1 MTATRRST
9 ILGPD
14 GQPIEVPLLTGEIA
28 APQQFGQRALVYYT
42 EATGL
47 TPERLAEV
55 LKSANHGLARPYLT
69 LAIDME
75 ERYLHYA
82 SQLQTR
88 RLALD
93 GVTIS
98 VSAPKG
104 CNPKAVDLV
113 QSVVDA
119 PEFRDMVMDLQDGL
133 SKGYSVIEP
142 VWEFENG
149 ALRPV
154 QHCHRDP
161 RYFRY
166 DMVGLTTLHLLDE
179 SGLPGLEIKPPYFIK
194 HEPKVRAGIPVRRGL
209 ARLAAWSFMIQ
220 SYALQDWAAFA
231 EIYGIPLRVG
241 KYGPSATPADKRV
254 LLNAVRSISNDAA
267 AIIPSSMEIDFQ
279 EVSGTRGEQVFG
291 NLIEYVDRK
300 VSLAVIGQTMTSENG
315 SSLGQA
321 KVHNEVRHDIQRS
334 DARQT
339 AATLNRDL
347 VEPLVAMNFGPQDV
361 YPQVQLEIAEAE
373 DLKALGEFLKT
384 AVPLGLKVG
393 QSYVRKK
400 ASIPEPDDEDE
411 LLGAPEPEPEAP
423 TPPAPKPPKQPPAPE
438 PEPKPPTSEAA
449 RLALGHGVGCMC
461 PGCGSPTTRF
471 AADDPNAITAIDD
484 VDVIVHDAMADWQE
498 VTDPLL
504 AGLLSAV
511 AGATDFA
518 DALKRIEGAKID
530 TEKLTHALAVAGMKS
545 RGLGDVRD

>member
-1 MTATRRST
+1 MTATRKST

-28 APQQFGQRALVYYT
+28 APEMFGQRALVYYT

-47 TPERLAEV
+47 TPERLAEI

-98 VSAPKG
+98 VTAPKG
-104 CNPKAVDLV
+104 CNARAVDLV

-119 PEFRDMVMDLQDGL
+119 PIFRDMVMDLQDGL

-142 VWEFENG
+142 VWEFQNG

-179 SGLPGLEIKPPYFIK
+179 SGLPGLEIKPPYFVK

-209 ARLAAWSFMIQ
+209 ARVAAWAFMIQ
-220 SYALQDWAAFA
+220 SYALQDWAAFC
-231 EIYGIPLRVG
+231 EIYGIPLRLG
-241 KYGPSATPADKRV
+241 KYGPSATLADKRV
-254 LLNAVRSISNDAA
+254 LLNAVRSIGNDAA
-267 AIIPSSMEIDFQ
+267 AIIPASMEMEFK

-291 NLIEYVDRK
+291 NLIDYVDRK
-300 VSLAVIGQTMTSENG
+300 VSLAVIGQTMTAENG

-347 VEPLVAMNFGPQDV
+347 IEPLVAMNFGPQDV
-361 YPQVQLEIAEAE
+361 YPQVQLEIAESE
-373 DLKALGEFLKT
+373 DLKALGDFLKSV
-384 AVPLGLKVG
+384 VPLGLKVG
-393 QSYVRKK
+393 QGYVRKK
-400 ASIPEPDDEDE
+400 ASIPDPDDDDE
-411 LLGAPEPEPEAP
+411 LLDEPAEEPGAPEKKPGKK
-423 TPPAPKPPKQPPAPE
+423 PAPPRAPE
-438 PEPKPPTSEAA
+438 PGDKPEPTKSA
-449 RLALGHGVGCMC
+449 RLALGHGGGCMC
-461 PGCGSPTTRF
+461 PACGAPTAQL
-471 AADDPNAITAIDD
+471 AADDPNYVTALDD
-484 VDVIVHDAMADWQE
+484 TDVIVHDAMADWQE

-511 AGATDFA
+511 AGATDFD
-518 DALKRIEGAKID
+518 DALKRIAKAKID
-530 TEKLTHALAVAGMKS
+530 TGPLTEALAIAGMKS